1 MTMALSNFR
10 PIRGKVE
17 YALWLAKT
25 AGANGVYVIRQ
36 KARKGQKGKILYI
49 GESHTHRLRE
59 TLQRHYQDW
68 NGKTAGP
75 TFNASRTEVAIEI
88 FLLGDDAIRRQNE
101 LIRKHKPQYNTVIP
115 DVENDPQD
123 RRRGTRKT
131 REEAAYEEL
140 ANFFESVAL

>member
-1 MTMALSNFR
+1 MALSNFR
-10 PIRGKVE
+10 PIRGKAE

-36 KARKGQKGKILYI
+36 KARKGRKAKILYI

-75 TFNASRTEVAIEI
+75 TFDATKTEVAIEI
-88 FLLGDDAIRRQNE
+88 FLRGEDAVRRQNQ
-101 LIRKHKPQYNTVIP
+101 LIRRHKPEFNTVIP
-115 DVENDPQD
+115 DVLDDPID
-123 RRRGTRKT
+123 RTLGRRRT
-131 REEAAYEEL
+131 REEEAYDEL
-140 ANFFESVAL
+140 SDFFEGVTL